1 MEPRKMDSLEPQ
13 VGVGHRDGDVV
24 YFLGRACRL
33 SVTHSVWKRVR
44 LEADVL
50 HVSLAHDTDSQRV
63 RRLVDEWFVRQAREA
78 LPHCFA
84 EAVARHGWRLRH
96 ARVPLVLRAPGQP
109 CGLRLTVRPMR
120 SRWGSCSMD
129 GHVTL
134 SAELVRLPQRLVE
147 YVAVHELCH
156 LVHHNHS
163 AAFYFQVATCLPDWR
178 QRRAELRAVAHSQA
192 RDKT

>member
-1 MEPRKMDSLEPQ
+1 MDSLEPQ
-13 VGVGHRDGDVV
+13 VGVRHRDGDVV

-178 QRRAELRAVAHSQA
+178 QRRAELKAVAHSQA